1 MRSVIVHV
9 PIREFS
15 MSGYVTYQVLG
26 RPNISKVVGEHLS
39 VMSIPITLK
48 TVIWIVLFLQ
58 PEKLRELRIAILDLA
73 AGGVAMISQIVRT
86 PRRAA
91 ISINLRKAS
100 AAR

>member
-1 MRSVIVHV
+1 
-9 PIREFS
+9 

-86 PRRAA
+86 TP
-91 ISINLRKAS
+91 
-100 AAR
+100 ARGHIDQSPESLCGALNPFRTMHDM